1 VENLAKA
8 FQFCLRPETK
18 HAAQEIAEK
27 MRYESGV
34 QAAVASF
41 HRNLPVEEM
50 QCGLLPDRAATWV
63 CKTPSGPVRLS
74 KVAAQVL
81 VEHLRVDKK
90 KLQLYANSFSSFR
103 LFWLEWY

>member
-1 VENLAKA
+1 VENLAEA
-8 FQFCLRPETK
+8 FKFCLRTETK
-18 HAAQEIAEK
+18 QAAQEIADK
-27 MRYESGV
+27 MRHESGV

-41 HRNLPVEEM
+41 HRNLPVEQM

-74 KVAAQVL
+74 KLAAQVL

-90 KLQLYANSFSSFR
+90 KLQLYVDAPPIFMCSDSNQ
-103 LFWLEWY
+103 Y